1 MRALTTAEVVS
12 LWDQTKGQRPLRQ
25 MLQLLASVAPERT
38 AEEWSNVPFGAF
50 CRALFRFRSVMFGPL
65 MSGVVSCPECGTR
78 LEFSF
83 ACDDLDIQTADPSTV
98 RIEWSDRAVDIRLPT
113 AADLLSSHSAGELLL
128 RCSLGPADT
137 TSACIEAASARV
149 AEADPLAET
158 MLDLTCPS
166 CAFRWQALLDIV
178 SYLSREI
185 SHLARRLLGEVHRL
199 ASTYGWGEQE
209 ILALSANRRR
219 TYLEMAGA

>member
-1 MRALTTAEVVS
+1 
-12 LWDQTKGQRPLRQ
+12 

-38 AEEWSNVPFGAF
+38 AEEWSKVPFGAF

-65 MSGVVSCPECGTR
+65 MPGVVSCSECGAR

-83 ACDDLDIQTADPSTV
+83 ACDGLDIQTADLSSV
-98 RIEWSDRAVDIRLPT
+98 RIEWANRAVDIRLPT
-113 AADLLSSHSAGELLL
+113 AADLLSSHSAGELLS
-128 RCSLGPADT
+128 RCSTGQADA

-166 CAFRWQALLDIV
+166 CGYRWQALLDIV

-185 SHLARRLLGEVHRL
+185 SHHARRLLGEVHRL
-199 ASTYGWGEQE
+199 ASAYGWGEQE